1 MWSSLAACTAG
12 SAASSPAL
20 AVPAPPGPA
29 KGLIALI
36 EMFLWCLV

>member
-1 MWSSLAACTAG
+1 VVVQGRLPSRQRRQLD
-12 SAASSPAL
+12 AL

-36 EMFLWCLV
+36 EMFLGCLA